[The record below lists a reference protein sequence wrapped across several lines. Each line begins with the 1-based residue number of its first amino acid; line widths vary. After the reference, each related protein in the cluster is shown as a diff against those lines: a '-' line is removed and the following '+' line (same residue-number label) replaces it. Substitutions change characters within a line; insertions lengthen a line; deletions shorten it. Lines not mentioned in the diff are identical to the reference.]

1 MVLKQCSYVILN
13 DRLALKYESV
23 KMTQYSRTYLL
34 SAAEKLS
41 AFQKQSWAEAGTWKW
56 SMTLDCRFVCLS
68 VFSHI
73 LSAAASFILSFC
85 GVFISSSYLLHV
97 YLQAVVKKNG
107 LKLAKFPRVL
117 VYWWISSI
125 SVWMPRCLVNVT
137 ANVECVKLNLKYSHW
152 LLMPVII
159 CCLRISLCYSTV
171 WQTLIVIFL

>member
-1 MVLKQCSYVILN
+1 MQQRSSQLFRSRAELKLEPENGAWHWIVVLF
-13 DRLALKYESV
+13 A
-23 KMTQYSRTYLL
+23 
-34 SAAEKLS
+34 
-41 AFQKQSWAEAGTWKW
+41 W
-56 SMTLDCRFVCLS
+56 LS